1 MIGRAA
7 VGSTPAPTLSE
18 RWGDSLPR
26 LPHVDAPDGIS
37 VPVKSQNRKP
47 IIQPPL
53 PAEPHLPSVAAPRP
67 RRRGFGCAA
76 APAALRG
83 RIFFQ
88 AHLRTKKKIDR
99 AVAVSKQPP
108 FNPHGIPGIRRIA

>member
-7 VGSTPAPTLSE
+7 VGSTPAPTPSD
-18 RWGDSLPR
+18 RRGDSLPR

-53 PAEPHLPSVAAPRP
+53 PAEPHLPSVAATRP

-88 AHLRTKKKIDR
+88 AHLRTKKKTDR
-99 AVAVSKQPP
+99 AVAASKVEHL
-108 FNPHGIPGIRRIA
+108 NGHGLPGRAV